1 MVLLWDAPQSE
12 NLDYYEIFA
21 IPPDGSMLSQGT
33 VTKGVTTL
41 MFTVDFLQ
49 PDTRYCFQ
57 VDAVLSSTGDGDFEK
72 QSNKLTQQVCQETGK
87 FIASKVR

>member
-1 MVLLWDAPQSE
+1 MALLWDAPQSD

-33 VTKGVTTL
+33 VTKRDTL
-41 MFTVDFLQ
+41 MFRVDFLQ

-57 VDAVLSSTGDGDFEK
+57 VDAVLSSTGDFEK
-72 QSNKLTQQVCQETGK
+72 QSNKVTQQVCQETGK
-87 FIASKVR
+87 FIASKVRL